1 MPDRPSVRVCTFA
14 GASSLPLFV
23 ALDHGLF
30 DAAGLDVELVATRS
44 SDELMTGLVEGRFEI
59 VHAAPDNYLTWR
71 DRTAAPIVAWIGG
84 TSGPISLVARPD
96 IATVADLRGR
106 EIAVDAVASGFVSVL
121 RKILRSAGLTETDVS
136 LAPIGA
142 TNLRFEALR
151 DGRTSATMLTLPW
164 SILAEEAGCRVLA
177 DQRDVLPRLQGS
189 CAASL
194 APWLQ
199 ANPDVADAY
208 LRGLVAALTWAYT
221 PGHEPAVRSLIAA
234 RYGIEERH
242 AETVRA
248 ALLDPVAGWPP
259 SAFIDPVGMD
269 LVCELRAENGDP
281 PASPADDYYTLEP
294 YARVLG
300 LGLAPTAAATP

>member
-1 MPDRPSVRVCTFA
+1 
-14 GASSLPLFV
+14 LFV
-23 ALDHGLF
+23 AAERGLF

-44 SDELMTGLVEGRFEI
+44 SDELMSGLLEGRFEI
-59 VHAAPDNYLTWR
+59 VHAAPDNYVTWR
-71 DRTAAPIVAWIGG
+71 DRTGAQIVAWIGG
-84 TSGPISLVARPD
+84 ASGPISLVAAPD
-96 IATVADLRGR
+96 IETVGGLRGR

-121 RKILRSAGLTETDVS
+121 RKILRGAGLSPDDVT
-136 LAPIGA
+136 LVPIGA

-164 SILAEEAGCRVLA
+164 SLLAVEAGCRHLA

-194 APWLQ
+194 ESWLAANQ
-199 ANPDVADAY
+199 AAADAY
-208 LRGLVAALTWAYT
+208 LRALVAALTWVYL
-221 PGHEPAVRSLIAA
+221 PGHDDETRNLIAA
-234 RYGIEERH
+234 RYGIDTRH
-242 AETVRA
+242 AEAVRA

-269 LVCELRAENGDP
+269 LVCQLRTENGQP
-281 PASPADDYYTLEP
+281 PAYPAEAYYTLEP

-300 LGLAPTAAATP
+300 TALVAAADAG